1 GNDGEE
7 GSSDFWI
14 TIPDDGVIRFDWG
27 SESNAEDCFDSVGV
41 VLNGVYDELAC
52 TDDSVPFFTA
62 SYELAVSAGDTFGFR
77 AWTDD
82 GLFGAITLGVTNF
95 AFLQPADGTSH
106 HLPVAVMPALPVPII
121 DVDPDELNV
130 EQKPG
135 EETNHTLTISNL
147 GGVDLEWTIAEDA
160 QTVVVPMDL
169 TLDATPMDGVSPYS
183 MILDGGVANNVIGVG
198 GAQFI
203 WFNRFT
209 PNSWNFPVTLDEVQV
224 MFGYPG

>member
-1 GNDGEE
+1 
-7 GSSDFWI
+7 
-14 TIPDDGVIRFDWG
+14 
-27 SESNAEDCFDSVGV
+27 
-41 VLNGVYDELAC
+41 
-52 TDDSVPFFTA
+52 
-62 SYELAVSAGDTFGFR
+62 
-77 AWTDD
+77 
-82 GLFGAITLGVTNF
+82 
-95 AFLQPADGTSH
+95 
-106 HLPVAVMPALPVPII
+106 
-121 DVDPDELNV
+121 PDELNV

-183 MILDGGVANNVIGVG
+183 MILDGGVANNAIGVG

-209 PNSWNFPVTLDEVQV
+209 PNSWNFPVTLDELQV
-224 MFGYPG
+224 MFGYPGSTAGINTGELVDIYLYEDADGNPAHGATHRASLHDQEVQAVDGVTWSVY